1 MQSVGFQ
8 KNAHLRG
15 RHLKNKNDECF
26 CEKCRHKEANECI
39 DSDCK
44 CCVEAD
50 KIRLNHPIFSPEAG
64 LSEEE
69 KTRRESDAEEQEYV
83 QQKSS
88 AIGDDSLYSL
98 P

>member
-1 MQSVGFQ
+1 
-8 KNAHLRG
+8 
-15 RHLKNKNDECF
+15 LKNKNDDECF
-26 CEKCRHKEANECI
+26 CEECGHKKASECI
-39 DSDCK
+39 DSLCK

-50 KIRLNHPIFSPEAG
+50 KIRLSHPTFSPEVG

-69 KTRRESDAEEQEYV
+69 KTRRESDAEEEEYA